1 MDAVEI
7 TRLENG
13 VIKIDYPQKHITLDI
28 VDEVFKRS
36 SSMVD
41 GPSRFI
47 ISGNRVLYVDY
58 DVLKFTA
65 SPEYSELVLAQAILT
80 RTRVERLLGSLYMK
94 THPTNYLNQCFVD
107 ETSALVWLE
116 AAK

>member
-1 MDAVEI
+1 MDVVEI
-7 TRLENG
+7 TRLESG

-28 VDEVFKRS
+28 VEEVFKRA
-36 SSMVD
+36 SSMID
-41 GPSRFI
+41 GPSPFI
-47 ISGNRVLYVDY
+47 ISGNRILYVDY

-65 SPEYSELVLAQAILT
+65 SPEYSDLVSAQAILT

-107 ETSALVWLE
+107 EASALAWL
-116 AAK
+116 ASVK